1 MSIFK
6 ETLRD
11 HVFTQLKIREAIL
24 KQGNNLSKKNPRFK
38 APKVKILQKSKT
50 IKELPLPAGSFM
62 TNTTHR
68 QCTIRMASGVDVTS
82 SKLFP
87 KTEDQGKNLAQN
99 YILQGGTLRTGWT
112 SKGSAGIA
120 PRESF
125 RNGKAG
131 DAYGDAK
138 IRSNASTDTDGD
150 GMGIVPMPG
159 ITDATIETRTAYG
172 SLRTAKVN
180 FVCHNRGQL
189 EVLEILYT
197 RPGMPILLEWG
208 WMPFINNKGKRI
220 TKFPFVSD
228 GSIFW
233 NENSDQNKIQ
243 VQIRKKQIDSGGN
256 YDGFFGFCKNFEMV
270 ARPDGGYNCTTEIIA
285 AGEVLE
291 GLKASQSGD
300 QVKVELENKN
310 VDSLEFLLEAFLE
323 LGDFQKGNVAN
334 LTNKDYD
341 VDETFLGI
349 GFNSQEDYDE
359 RFDPNTADIFTLNAL
374 IKKLTS
380 VNKSYYFPNTSGG
393 GLSDT
398 EIAAI
403 ERNYTNPIFPG
414 YTEGFDAALKLTRQL
429 NELRSSNLSPN
440 ITGTIAPYFQFKGEP
455 MGVED
460 PATGKDILSNYTYI
474 RWDYLCQ
481 MINQFVIPQ
490 TKEGSSSSPLM
501 KLQYQDNVEIP
512 DGSGGYKSEL
522 RYFNF
527 ARYKLPKGT
536 KYDKF
541 RSVDASA
548 YSNPRT
554 QGLSQITSIN
564 TEEVLNGSY
573 DPTVCLFPTQTRR
586 LKNFKSPASGKKTE
600 NSIGLIYFN
609 VDYLKRKYVEMAYN
623 NNGEIQED
631 FGLYDWIQAI
641 WKDANAASVCEHNFI
656 LTTQQDFPNNV
667 RIIDLAVT
675 PNSMENLTIDDLYE
689 FKVQSANSIVRDFNY
704 NTTIPS
710 SISATIAVAAQAP
723 SSVTDLDQVTFA
735 NFTKGIKSRFT
746 KVKEASSSPTK
757 DQKLIDKYNK
767 DFERIKELVHDCF
780 FQKFKIQHQDLSSP
794 YAASIKSHYV
804 NQISNAK
811 SLKNQI
817 QSLVNR
823 VPSGLNKGKKEPII
837 PSPRSAVIPLK
848 FNAKIDGVS
857 GIIIGNV
864 FRVDKTRLPIG
875 YQSDDIA
882 FVVTTESQSITS
894 GQDWTTSFSGQ
905 LILLDLKESERNKYL
920 TDIS

>member
-11 HVFTQLKIREAIL
+11 HVFTQLKIREAII
-24 KQGNNLSKKNPRFK
+24 KQGNNLYTKNPRFGK
-38 APKVKILQKSKT
+38 PTVKILKKDKSE
-50 IKELPLPAGSFM
+50 KEISLPAGSFI

-82 SKLFP
+82 SKLFS
-87 KTEDQGKNLAQN
+87 KTEEQGKRLAQN
-99 YILQGGTLRTGWT
+99 FILQGGTLRTGWNAR
-112 SKGSAGIA
+112 GSSGIA
-120 PRESF
+120 PREVF
-125 RNGKAG
+125 RGGKAG

-138 IRSNASTDTDGD
+138 IRSNASTDHDGD

-159 ITDATIETRTAYG
+159 IIDVTVETRTAYG

-180 FVCHNRGQL
+180 FVCHNRRQL
-189 EVLEILYT
+189 EVLEILYM

-233 NENSDQNKIQ
+233 NEDSDQNKIQ
-243 VQIRKKQIDSGGN
+243 SEVRKKQIDSGGN

-300 QVKVELENKN
+300 QVRIETENKN
-310 VDSLEFLLEAFLE
+310 VDSLEFLLEGFLE
-323 LGDFQKGNVAN
+323 LGDWQKGNVAN
-334 LTNKDYD
+334 LTNEDYD

-349 GFNSQEDYDE
+349 GTNSQEDYDE

-374 IKKLTS
+374 VKKLTE
-380 VNKSYYFPNTSGG
+380 VNKSFYFPNTSGG
-393 GLSDT
+393 GLSDAEMT
-398 EIAAI
+398 AI
-403 ERNYTNPIFPG
+403 EKNYTSPYKSG
-414 YTEGFDAALKLTRQL
+414 YTEGFDAAQKLTRQL
-429 NELRSSNLSPN
+429 SELRSSTYNNNVS
-440 ITGTIAPYFQFKGEP
+440 GTISQYFQFKGEP
-455 MGVED
+455 MGAQTPVGEEI
-460 PATGKDILSNYTYI
+460 KSNYTYI
-474 RWDYLCQ
+474 RWDFLCL

-490 TKEGSSSSPLM
+490 TKEGSSASPLM
-501 KLQYQDNVEIP
+501 KLQYQDNVEVP
-512 DGSGGYKSEL
+512 DGSGGYKNEQ
-522 RYFNF
+522 RYLNF
-527 ARYKLPKGT
+527 ARYKLPNGT
-536 KYDKF
+536 KYNKF
-541 RSVDASA
+541 RSIDASA

-554 QGLSQITSIN
+554 KSSSQITSIN

-586 LKNFKSPASGKKTE
+586 YRNLVAPPTDKITE
-600 NSIGLIYFN
+600 NSIGLIHFN
-609 VDYLKRKYVEMAYN
+609 VDYLKRKYIEMAYN
-623 NNGEIQED
+623 SKGEIQED
-631 FGLYDWIQAI
+631 FGLYDWIEAI
-641 WKDANAASVCEHNFI
+641 WKDVNAATICEHNFI

-667 RIIDLAVT
+667 RIIDLTVT
-675 PNSMENLTIDDLYE
+675 PNSMSNLTIDDLYE
-689 FKVQSANSIVRDFNY
+689 FKIQSANSIVRDFNY

-710 SISATIAVAAQAP
+710 GISATIAVAAQAP

-746 KVKEASSSPTK
+746 KVTEASSTPAQ
-757 DQKLIDKYNK
+757 DQNLIDKYDK

-780 FQKFKIQHQDLSSP
+780 YQKFRIQHQDIPNP
-794 YAASIKSHYV
+794 YADSVKSFYT

-811 SLKNQI
+811 SLKTQI

-823 VPSGLNKGKKEPII
+823 VPSGLNKGKREPII

-848 FNAKIDGVS
+848 FNAKMDGVS

-864 FRVDKTRLPIG
+864 FRVDKNRLPVG
-875 YQSDDIA
+875 YQSNDIA
-882 FVVTTESQSITS
+882 FVVMTESQTITS
-894 GQDWTTSFSGQ
+894 GQDWTTSISGQ
-905 LILLDLKESERNKYL
+905 LILLDLKESERKKYL
-920 TDIS
+920 TDIA